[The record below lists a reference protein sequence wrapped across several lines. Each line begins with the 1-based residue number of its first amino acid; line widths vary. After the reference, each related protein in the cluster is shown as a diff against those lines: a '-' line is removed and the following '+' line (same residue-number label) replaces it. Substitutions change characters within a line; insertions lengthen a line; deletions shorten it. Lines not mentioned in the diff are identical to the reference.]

1 MYCIVYELV
10 LIVLYI
16 LYFFLS
22 FGVLLHESGMKL
34 FEHVFGAYIQ
44 GRPKNRGH
52 FVLWYITLEILNR
65 SLPNL
70 AQIKVTSF

>member
-1 MYCIVYELV
+1 MRNDDDENVIVV
-10 LIVLYI
+10 
-16 LYFFLS
+16 
-22 FGVLLHESGMKL
+22 G
-34 FEHVFGAYIQ
+34 IQ

-52 FVLWYITLEILNR
+52 FVLRPITLEILNG